1 MEQFF
6 LFTKLCKNLGMP
18 RGAYTVVFLLF
29 QKFIVQGKYM
39 SSWQDVGHFAVLGW
53 KIVNGKYFLF
63 TVK

>member
-1 MEQFF
+1 
-6 LFTKLCKNLGMP
+6 MP